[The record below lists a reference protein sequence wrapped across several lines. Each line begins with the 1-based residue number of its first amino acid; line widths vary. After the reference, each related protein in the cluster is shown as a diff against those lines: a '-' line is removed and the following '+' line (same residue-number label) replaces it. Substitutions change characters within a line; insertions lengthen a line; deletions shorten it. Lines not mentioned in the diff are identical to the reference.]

1 MLQSKQNSHF
11 TAVMQAFKGSFLLL
25 TCLEFS
31 MDGQLVKLWLSLCVL
46 SLLSGF
52 VPITG
57 YTCLSL
63 YRVTEGADEKDEQF
77 GGKDT
82 KLALEADTP
91 SSPFGGNK

>member
-1 MLQSKQNSHF
+1 MIQSKQDSHF
-11 TAVMQAFKGSFLLL
+11 TALMQAFKGSFLLL
-25 TCLEFS
+25 ACPELS

-63 YRVTEGADEKDEQF
+63 YRVTEWADEKGEQF
-77 GGKDT
+77 G
-82 KLALEADTP
+82 
-91 SSPFGGNK
+91 